1 MKKILIYAVFLAFG
15 LSLQAQTNLYVQF
28 LDGYQQAFPL
38 THQPRI
44 TFEEQTMR
52 VATTVA
58 TNTFALNELQ
68 NFSFTLRQGTGI
80 TVNPERPQITLFPNP
95 VRDLL
100 TLEVHEIPVE
110 GLSFRL
116 FDLNGRQLKTERLR
130 SASTQIQMDRFPI
143 GTYVISIVDSDGR
156 SIQSFQIVKQ

>member
-1 MKKILIYAVFLAFG
+1 MKKTLIYIVLLAAG

-28 LDGYQQAFPL
+28 LDGYQHGIPL
-38 THQPRI
+38 AHQPRI
-44 TFEEQTMR
+44 TFDGQTKR

-58 TNTFALNELQ
+58 TNTFNLNEIQ

-80 TVNPERPQITLFPNP
+80 TVNEERPQIVLFPNP

-100 TLEVHEIPVE
+100 TLEINEMSVE
-110 GLSFRL
+110 GLSFKL
-116 FDLNGRQLKTERLR
+116 FDLNGRLLKTERLR
-130 SASTQIQMDRFPI
+130 SVSTQIQMDRFPA
-143 GTYVISIVDSDGR
+143 GNYVMSIINSNGG